1 MPRCPVMTLWVLL
14 LAPLPALAASGQATA
29 SDDPLLGIWA
39 SESVFRPGELGE
51 LVVRQS
57 GMAWVATLRG
67 AEVRAERSGD
77 SVRLTFAKEVG
88 RFRGRLAE
96 GGRSIAGFWLQPSAV
111 SAERPS
117 PVGSRQPFATPLV
130 LLRSKAGEWRGTV
143 RQLEQRFTL
152 FLKVYRD
159 SAGRLLGAIRNHD
172 FNSNGG
178 ATLYRVAPQGDSV
191 VLTAPIDGPPQ
202 VRHVAVFAGPS
213 AGFRLFW
220 PDAGEVLRLGRATPS
235 QAAGFSRLP
244 PDAPSY
250 GYRAPPATGDG
261 WATARAREV
270 GFDEDSLTRLIRRIA
285 AADPAV
291 RAPPLMH
298 SLLVARRGKLV
309 LEEYF
314 FGFTRD
320 TPHDM
325 RSAGK
330 TFASVL
336 LGAAMR
342 RGARL
347 APESRVYQVMAPLGP
362 FANPDPRK
370 AGITLAHLLTH
381 TAGLACDD
389 NNDASP
395 GNEGTLQSQR
405 GQPDWWKYTL
415 DLPMAHEPGV
425 RYAYCSANI
434 NLVGGALTVGTGTW
448 LPELFDRWVARP
460 LEFGPYH
467 WNLTPND
474 QGYFGGGSFLRPR
487 DLLKVGQAYLDGGVW
502 RGRRIVD
509 SSWTAVST
517 APRIHISPAST
528 GLSAEAFGEFYGGG
542 NDAYAWHLGRVESGD
557 RVYRTYAATGNGGQV
572 LIVVPELRLVVVF
585 TGANY
590 GQGGIWGR
598 WGQQIVGNQ
607 IIPALGPQPEP
618 PRR

>member
-1 MPRCPVMTLWVLL
+1 MPGFPAKWSWLL
-14 LAPLPALAASGQATA
+14 LLVPLPAPSQSPGT
-29 SDDPLLGIWA
+29 DDMLGIWA
-39 SESVFRPGELGE
+39 SESVYRPGLLGE
-51 LVVRQS
+51 LVVRRAAT
-57 GMAWVATLRG
+57 GWVATLGG
-67 AEVRAERSGD
+67 AEVRAELKGD
-77 SVRLTFAKEVG
+77 SVRLGFGSEVG
-88 RFRGRLAE
+88 RFRGRLAA
-96 GGRSIAGFWLQPSAV
+96 GGRSITGFWLQPPAV
-111 SAERPS
+111 SAERPT
-117 PVGSRQPFATPLV
+117 PVGYGQRFATPLV
-130 LLRSKAGEWRGTV
+130 LARVRPGEWRGTV

-159 SAGRLLGAIRNHD
+159 SADRLLGAIRNHER
-172 FNSNGG
+172 NSNGG
-178 ATLYRVAPQGDSV
+178 ATLYRLTRQGDSV
-191 VLTAPIDGPPQ
+191 VLTAPLDGPAQ
-202 VRHVAVFAGPS
+202 VRHAAVFAG
-213 AGFRLFW
+213 AGEGFRLFW
-220 PDAGEVLRLGRATPS
+220 PDAREVLRLGPATPT
-235 QAAGFSRLP
+235 QASNFSRRP
-244 PDAPSY
+244 PGAPPYS
-250 GYRAPPATGDG
+250 YRAPPPTGDG
-261 WATARAREV
+261 WETDRAREV
-270 GFDEDSLTRLIRRIA
+270 GFDEDSLTGVIRRIA

-320 TPHDM
+320 TPHDT

-330 TFASVL
+330 TFAAVL

-347 APESRVYQVMAPLGP
+347 SPESRVYQVMAPLGP

-370 AGITLAHLLTH
+370 ARITLAHLLTH
-381 TAGLACDD
+381 TPGLACDD
-389 NNDASP
+389 NDEASP
-395 GNEGTLQSQR
+395 GNENTLTSQR
-405 GQPDWWKYTL
+405 GQPDWWTYTL

-448 LPELFDRWVARP
+448 VPELFERWIARP

-474 QGYFGGGSFLRPR
+474 QGYFGGGSYLRPR
-487 DLLKVGQAYLDGGVW
+487 DLLKVGQASLDGGVW

-509 SSWTAVST
+509 SSWIAEST
-517 APRIHISPAST
+517 KSRIHISPAST
-528 GLSAEAFGEFYGGG
+528 GLSPEAFGEFYGGG
-542 NDAYAWHLGRVESGD
+542 NDGYAWHLGAVESGD
-557 RVYRTYAATGNGGQV
+557 RVYRTYAAIGNGGQV
-572 LIVVPELRLVVVF
+572 LLVVPELRLVVVF

-598 WGQQIVGNQ
+598 WSQQIVGSQ

-618 PRR
+618 PRS

>member
-1 MPRCPVMTLWVLL
+1 M
-14 LAPLPALAASGQATA
+14 
-29 SDDPLLGIWA
+29 
-39 SESVFRPGELGE
+39 
-51 LVVRQS
+51 
-57 GMAWVATLRG
+57 
-67 AEVRAERSGD
+67 
-77 SVRLTFAKEVG
+77 
-88 RFRGRLAE
+88 
-96 GGRSIAGFWLQPSAV
+96 
-111 SAERPS
+111 
-117 PVGSRQPFATPLV
+117 
-130 LLRSKAGEWRGTV
+130 
-143 RQLEQRFTL
+143 
-152 FLKVYRD
+152 
-159 SAGRLLGAIRNHD
+159 
-172 FNSNGG
+172 
-178 ATLYRVAPQGDSV
+178 

-202 VRHVAVFAGPS
+202 VRHAAVFSGP
-213 AGFRLFW
+213 AEGFRLFW
-220 PDAGEVLRLGRATPS
+220 PDAGQVLRLGRATTN
-235 QAAGFSRLP
+235 QAANFSRRP
-244 PDAPSY
+244 PDAPPYS
-250 GYRAPPATGDG
+250 YRAPPPTGDG
-261 WATARAREV
+261 WETARAREV
-270 GFDEDSLTRLIRRIA
+270 GMDEDSLTGVIRRIA

-291 RAPPLMH
+291 RAPSLMH

-320 TPHDM
+320 TPHDT

-336 LGAAMR
+336 LGAVMR
-342 RGARL
+342 RGVRL

-370 AGITLAHLLTH
+370 ARITLAHLLTH

-389 NNDASP
+389 NDDASP

-415 DLPMAHEPGV
+415 DLPMAHEPGA

-434 NLVGGALTVGTGTW
+434 NLVGGALTVGAGTW
-448 LPELFDRWVARP
+448 LPELFDRWIARP

-467 WNLTPND
+467 WNLTPTD
-474 QGYFGGGSFLRPR
+474 QGYFGGGAFLRPR

-517 APRIHISPAST
+517 RSRIHISPAST
-528 GLSAEAFGEFYGGG
+528 GLSPETFGEFYGEG

-557 RVYRTYAATGNGGQV
+557 RVYRTYAAGGNGGQV
-572 LIVVPELRLVVVF
+572 LLVVPELRLVVDF
-585 TGANY
+585 TGGNY

-607 IIPALGPQPEP
+607 IIPALRPEP
-618 PRR
+618 ASH

>member
-1 MPRCPVMTLWVLL
+1 MPRLMRSWLL
-14 LAPLPALAASGQATA
+14 LAALPAAPPAAGQAA
-29 SDDPLLGIWA
+29 GSGDPMLGIWVI
-39 SESVFRPGELGE
+39 ESVYRPGLLGE
-51 LVVRQS
+51 LVVRRA
-57 GMAWVATLRG
+57 GTGWLATLAG
-67 AEVRAERSGD
+67 AEVRAEPKGD
-77 SVRLTFAKEVG
+77 SVRIGFGREVG
-88 RFRGRLAE
+88 RFRGRLAK

-111 SAERPS
+111 TTERPS

-130 LLRSKAGEWRGTV
+130 LARVKPGEWRGTV

-178 ATLYRVAPQGDSV
+178 ATLYRLTSQGDSV
-191 VLTAPIDGPPQ
+191 VLTAPIDGPSQ
-202 VRHVAVFAGPS
+202 VRHAAVFAG
-213 AGFRLFW
+213 AAEGFRLFW
-220 PDAGEVLRLGRATPS
+220 PDAGEVLRLAPATPS
-235 QAAGFSRLP
+235 QAANFSRRP
-244 PDAPSY
+244 PDAPPYS
-250 GYRAPPATGDG
+250 YRAPPPTGDG
-261 WATARAREV
+261 WETARAREV
-270 GFDEDSLTRLIRRIA
+270 GMDEDSLTGVIRRIA

-320 TPHDM
+320 TPHDT

-330 TFASVL
+330 TFSSVL

-342 RGARL
+342 RGVRL
-347 APESRVYQVMAPLGP
+347 APESRIYQVMAPLGP

-370 AGITLAHLLTH
+370 ARITLAHLLTH
-381 TAGLACDD
+381 TPGLACND
-389 NNDASP
+389 NDEASP
-395 GNEGTLQSQR
+395 GNEDRLQSQR

-434 NLVGGALTVGTGTW
+434 NLVGGALTVATGTW
-448 LPELFDRWVARP
+448 VPELFDRWIARP
-460 LEFGPYH
+460 LEFGVYH

-474 QGYFGGGSFLRPR
+474 QGYFGGGAFLRPR

-517 APRIHISPAST
+517 KSRIHISPAST
-528 GLSAEAFGEFYGGG
+528 GLSEEEFGEFYGRG
-542 NDAYAWHLGRVESGD
+542 NDAYAWHLGAVESGD

-572 LIVVPELRLVVVF
+572 LLVVPELRLVVVF

-590 GQGGIWGR
+590 RQGGIWGR
-598 WGQQIVGNQ
+598 WAQQIVGDQ
-607 IIPALGPQPEP
+607 IIPAMGPQPS
-618 PRR
+618 PR